1 MDEVSRSISMIF
13 DPRIFFIT
21 TLLSQKIIAGTF
33 AFHLYIP
40 GLTFAGFERL
50 YAPIFFEKTDF
61 GFLEIHVPEM
71 MHVKYVLVGYLSM
84 HVLCCLFSFNKNTGP
99 FSSVSTNKET
109 RRTTIPQ
116 TRRAHFL
123 LGHFSLWLSLWFLL
137 STKVRGFLR
146 ILRPAKQDML
156 MPSLSWLEVTCY
168 PGFSKLFSSHKEPSL
183 LKGCKDE
190 EISFS
195 VSVGGA

>member
-1 MDEVSRSISMIF
+1 MRSPGPFQWFLIQGFFSSQLCFHKKSSQAPLLSISTSPAWQPRRVWEALCTHLLWKNRF
-13 DPRIFFIT
+13 WFPGDPCPRNDACQICASRIFVHACLMLFV
-21 TLLSQKIIAGTF
+21 LLLK
-33 AFHLYIP
+33 
-40 GLTFAGFERL
+40 
-50 YAPIFFEKTDF
+50 
-61 GFLEIHVPEM
+61 
-71 MHVKYVLVGYLSM
+71 
-84 HVLCCLFSFNKNTGP
+84 KNTRP

-168 PGFSKLFSSHKEPSL
+168 PGFSKLFSSHKEPSP

>member
-40 GLTFAGFERL
+40 GLTTTQGHLLWKNRFWFPGDPCPRNDACQICASR
-50 YAPIFFEKTDF
+50 IFVHACLMLF
-61 GFLEIHVPEM
+61 
-71 MHVKYVLVGYLSM
+71 VLL
-84 HVLCCLFSFNKNTGP
+84 LKKNTRP

-168 PGFSKLFSSHKEPSL
+168 PGFSNLFSSHKEPSP